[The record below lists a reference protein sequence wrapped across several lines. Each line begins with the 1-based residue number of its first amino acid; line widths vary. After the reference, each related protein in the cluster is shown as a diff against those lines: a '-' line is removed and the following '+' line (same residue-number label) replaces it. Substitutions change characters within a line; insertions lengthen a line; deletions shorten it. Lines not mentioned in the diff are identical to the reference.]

1 MIIFN
6 IVQNDHKIA
15 EEISN
20 FVIEKKFALYTH
32 IDTNELFSGDGTK
45 QSIRLFFITKALLYD
60 IIEEE
65 ISAKFKSD
73 DLMIYATPVIH
84 ISKKLGDQL
93 RYHIKAI

>member
-1 MIIFN
+1 MVIFN
-6 IVQNDHKIA
+6 VVQNDHKTA

-32 IDTNELFSGDGTK
+32 IDTNELFSANGTK

-60 IIEEE
+60 VIEEE
-65 ISAKFKSD
+65 INANFNGD
-73 DLMIYATPVIH
+73 ELMIYATPVIH

-93 RYHIKAI
+93 RHHIKAI

>member
-6 IVQNDHKIA
+6 IVQSDHKIA

-32 IDTNELFSGDGTK
+32 IDTNELFSANGSK

-60 IIEEE
+60 IIEVELNT
-65 ISAKFKSD
+65 KFNSN

-84 ISKKLGDQL
+84 ISKKTGDEL
-93 RYHIKAI
+93 RTHLKAV